1 MNKIIN
7 INLAQRIIPMNESAY
22 NALNDYLDILKQ
34 YFSKEEGG
42 DEILQD
48 MEDRIGELLQ
58 EKIKKG
64 LVYITDTDVDEIKV
78 IMGSPEQIVDE
89 AGGESERNQEKEDP
103 AGPHQSGHAT
113 DNITS
118 GKRLFRSSSESV
130 IGGVCGGLGAY
141 FNIDPAIVR
150 VLFAIITL
158 FWGSGVIIY
167 CLLWILLPQQATP
180 TLNLKRRWY
189 RNEDHKII
197 GGVCGGIGAYLNID
211 PIWPRLVFLLPV
223 LLGTGIGFF
232 ANDFFS
238 FSIGGFPAMVL
249 LYLILWASLPKAN
262 TLAEK
267 LEMKGKKVDVK
278 NISEAMKQP
287 QAVNKANN
295 NGCLSVFIWLLKA
308 LLICIGV
315 FVLII
320 LASIAI
326 GLLGALL
333 GLGISSAF
341 ILPFS
346 GLILGSG
353 IAKSVLIVAL
363 LLIILIPLYLLI
375 HILVRL
381 ISGHKKTMPR
391 WWATTLVILFI
402 AGVFGLFAVAGTVFM
417 DFKTKYSATEDLPLQ
432 PFPNDT
438 LVLSKLTERPANT
451 TTRNFWDD
459 ELKGAVR
466 VTFEKSADSSF
477 HLQLTKNA
485 RGQNKAQ
492 AMANVQ
498 KIQFLFQQD
507 QNRLRLPEELDLSRA
522 LPFRDQHVVL
532 TISVPAGHWIYV
544 QDADDDW
551 WGPHYS
557 YHVHRNSIR
566 YEDNDDDHELDEG
579 CYYQMDDAGQLT
591 NAGKAPG
598 RKDNDTY
605 YY

>member
-22 NALNDYLDILKQ
+22 NALNDYLDILKR
-34 YFSKEEGG
+34 YFGKEEGG
-42 DEILQD
+42 DEILHD

-58 EKIKKG
+58 DKIKKG
-64 LVYITDTDVDEIKV
+64 LVCISDAEVEEVKA

-89 AGGESERNQEKEDP
+89 TGGEQEFSQSKETP
-103 AGPHQSGHAT
+103 GSTQQKEQ
-113 DNITS
+113 ITENPGS
-118 GKRLFRSSSESV
+118 KKLFRSSTESV

-141 FNIDPAIVR
+141 FNIDPAIIR

-158 FWGSGVIIY
+158 FWGSGLIIY
-167 CLLWILLPQQATP
+167 GLLWILLPEQVTP

-197 GGVCGGIGAYLNID
+197 GGVCGGIAAYLNVD
-211 PIWPRLVFLLPV
+211 AIWPRLVFLLPL
-223 LLGTGIGFF
+223 LLGTGMGFF
-232 ANDFFS
+232 ADDFFS

-287 QAVNKANN
+287 QPAAKTNN
-295 NGCLSVFIWLLKA
+295 SGCLTVFVWLLKA
-308 LLICIGV
+308 LLICVGV
-315 FVLII
+315 IVLIV

-326 GLLGALL
+326 GLLAALL
-333 GLGISSAF
+333 GIGISSAF
-341 ILPFS
+341 LLPFS

-363 LLIILIPLYLLI
+363 LLIIFIPLYLLV
-375 HILVRL
+375 HFLVRL
-381 ISGHKKTMPR
+381 ISGRKKSMPR
-391 WWATTLVILFI
+391 WWATTLVVLFI

-417 DFKTKYSATEDLPLQ
+417 DFKNQYSSSEDLPLQ

-438 LVLSKLTERPANT
+438 LVLSTLPERISNNSS
-451 TTRNFWDD
+451 RNFWDD
-459 ELKGAVR
+459 ELKGSIR
-466 VTFEKSADSSF
+466 ISFEKSVDSNF
-477 HLQLTKNA
+477 HIQLTKKA

-492 AMANVQ
+492 AMANAQ
-498 KIQFLFQQD
+498 KITFTYNQN
-507 QNRLRLPEELDLSRA
+507 QNRISIPEELDLSGS
-522 LPFRDQHVVL
+522 LPFRDQQVAL
-532 TISVPAGHWIYV
+532 TIAVPVGQWIYI
-544 QDADDDW
+544 QDAEDDW
-551 WGPHYS
+551 WNKHYS
-557 YHVHRNSIR
+557 YRIRNNSIR
-566 YEDNDDDHELDEG
+566 FEDDDSEFDDNH
-579 CYYQMDDAGQLT
+579 YYKMDDSGQLIE
-591 NAGKAPG
+591 AGKAGNP
-598 RKDNDTY
+598 KTNNTY